1 MVSASGR
8 QDRCPDPFTLMHT
21 LPFRPMSGASPT
33 ESTMTTPAARSVAPR
48 VLPPAD
54 AAMVALMDS
63 LREQQE
69 SLQLLVVWLVQA
81 LCLQGRMPPLPR
93 VNLGLQRQFASL
105 TRRQREVLSLVVDG
119 YPNKRIAC
127 SLEIS
132 QRTVETHRAAVMRKT
147 ECASVS
153 ALARWKMAIDD
164 AHA

>member
-1 MVSASGR
+1 
-8 QDRCPDPFTLMHT
+8 MHT
-21 LPFRPMSGASPT
+21 LPLRPMLGASLT
-33 ESTMTTPAARSVAPR
+33 ESTTATPASRSLTPR

-54 AAMVALMDS
+54 AALMALMES
-63 LREQQE
+63 LRQQQD
-69 SLQLLVVWLVQA
+69 SLQLRLVQA

-164 AHA
+164 AHT

>member
-1 MVSASGR
+1 MVFASGR

-21 LPFRPMSGASPT
+21 LPFRPMMKASPT
-33 ESTMTTPAARSVAPR
+33 ASTMTTPA
-48 VLPPAD
+48 D
-54 AAMVALMDS
+54 AALVALMES
-63 LREQQE
+63 LRLQQE

-93 VNLGLQRQFASL
+93 VDLSLQRQFASL
-105 TRRQREVLSLVVDG
+105 TLRQREVLSLVVDG

-153 ALARWKMAIDD
+153 ALARWKMAVDD